1 MYIYMYFNTTHSI
14 YTHLHVQVIMTYIVH
29 VHVDVFIYMYCMFI
43 IPDPV
48 APWQRYPGVTQV
60 GVVLYHAPPIS
71 PPPLPIRAPP
81 LPSSLHTLTL
91 AENAVS
97 DLNEV

>member
-1 MYIYMYFNTTHSI
+1 MHMYFSTTNSM
-14 YTHLHVQVIMTYIVH
+14 YTHLHVQVITTYIVH
-29 VHVDVFIYMYCMFI
+29 VHVHVDDIIYMYCVFI

-60 GVVLYHAPPIS
+60 GVVSFSAPPIS